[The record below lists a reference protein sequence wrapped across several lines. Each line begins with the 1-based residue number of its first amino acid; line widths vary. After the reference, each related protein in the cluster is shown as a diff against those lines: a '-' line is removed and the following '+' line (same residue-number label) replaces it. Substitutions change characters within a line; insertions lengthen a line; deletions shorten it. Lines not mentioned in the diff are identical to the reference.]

1 MNRPDQV
8 EERIND
14 LASMISSAQSQYRQM
29 KNEVIESERQ
39 IKQTHDQI
47 QKVTNQTRKFALFI
61 KKEKHR
67 DEEDQ
72 ISNVLIKDR
81 QERLKLELENLTEKK
96 KTDEK
101 RLKQE
106 LIQ

>member
-39 IKQTHDQI
+39 IK
-47 QKVTNQTRKFALFI
+47 
-61 KKEKHR
+61 
-67 DEEDQ
+67 
-72 ISNVLIKDR
+72 
-81 QERLKLELENLTEKK
+81 
-96 KTDEK
+96 
-101 RLKQE
+101 
-106 LIQ
+106 